1 MLNKILDFFQN
12 EIKQPSQE
20 LTDQQRRLASAA
32 LLIEVAT
39 IDHKFDQK
47 ELSSLSLLLKEN
59 FSLSDE
65 ECTELTE
72 LAKAERDN
80 STSLYQFTQ
89 LVNQHCS
96 HQEKFN
102 LLKDMWT
109 VAYADGNLD
118 KYEEYI
124 IRKVADL
131 IHMAHGDFI
140 RAKHESRDHT

>member
-1 MLNKILDFFQN
+1 MLNTILDFFQN

-20 LTDQQRRLASAA
+20 LTDHQRRLASAA

-47 ELSSLSLLLKEN
+47 ELSTLSLLLKEN
-59 FSLSDE
+59 FSLSDQ
-65 ECTELTE
+65 ECSELTE
-72 LAKAERDN
+72 LAKAERDS

-140 RAKHESRDHT
+140 RAKHESRDVK